1 MSKKIKSY
9 NLSKDVIKAVSDKAN
24 IDGRKDSDWLNRFL
38 TAELVEVEIKPTKT
52 ALVKSEP
59 KFNFKDQLLLLGA
72 DKDTLDDWLKVR
84 SKKKASN
91 TKTALKGL
99 IAEITKSGLMVNDAI
114 EYAASKSWS
123 GFKAQWYFNEQPD
136 NKTQQYSKVTEQN
149 INNIGEWLN
158 E

>member
-72 DKDTLDDWLKVR
+72 DKKKVSDWMIARKN
-84 SKKKASN
+84 KKASN
-91 TKTALKGL
+91 TETALEGFLTEVNKAG
-99 IAEITKSGLMVNDAI
+99 ITVAEAVKV
-114 EYAASKSWS
+114 AAESSWS
-123 GFKAQWYFNEQPD
+123 GFKASWYLNVKD
-136 NKTQQYSKVTEQN
+136 KANHYGSKTSGNLSACEDF
-149 INNIGEWLN
+149 ING
-158 E
+158 